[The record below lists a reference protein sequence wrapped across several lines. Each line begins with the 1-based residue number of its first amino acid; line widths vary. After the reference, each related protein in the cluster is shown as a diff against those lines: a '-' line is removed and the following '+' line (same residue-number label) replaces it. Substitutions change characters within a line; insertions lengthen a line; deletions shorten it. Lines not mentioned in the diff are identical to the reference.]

1 MKINYCVCRYE
12 THEAEISDEF
22 VKLACARPWEDK
34 TITSEDYD
42 KCIDEVER
50 VTGLPFDD
58 NTDSDAYIVSVWSAE
73 NGEIILEL

>member
-1 MKINYCVCRYE
+1 MKIKYCVSRYE

-22 VKLACARPWEDK
+22 AKLACARAWEDE
-34 TITSEDYD
+34 TITSEDYR

-58 NTDSDAYIVSVWSAE
+58 NAGDVYIVSVWSAE
-73 NGEIILEL
+73 NDETMLEL